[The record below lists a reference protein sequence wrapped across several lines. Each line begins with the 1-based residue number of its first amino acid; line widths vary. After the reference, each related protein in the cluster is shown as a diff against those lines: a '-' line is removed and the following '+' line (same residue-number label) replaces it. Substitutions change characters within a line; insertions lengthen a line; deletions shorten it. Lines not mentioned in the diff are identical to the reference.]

1 MDRVFLGVLAIMSE
15 IFHVLT
21 KRDQRGNLSVE
32 WELEGVAGWFGALDP
47 INIFKWPGTDTRTL
61 KGIKAVLP
69 ILL

>member
-1 MDRVFLGVLAIMSE
+1 MDRVFLGVLATMSE

-21 KRDQRGNLSVE
+21 KRDRRGTLSVE
-32 WELEGVAGWFGALDP
+32 WELEGVAEWFGALDP
-47 INIFKWPGTDTRTL
+47 INIFKSPGTDTRTL

>member
-1 MDRVFLGVLAIMSE
+1 MSE

-21 KRDQRGNLSVE
+21 RRDQRGNLSVE
-32 WELEGVAGWFGALDP
+32 WELEGVAGWFGVLDP